1 MPDQQEHRSEG
12 GRATVR
18 NTGISVLAVLGV
30 LILVAG
36 SVVFG
41 TMGPR
46 MRQRVMIAPG
56 RPLAE
61 LIEVTVHDSSGWA
74 ARRNTPAMHPE
85 EARSVISQ
93 RLGRDVGPPDLARSG
108 WMLDQATDVR
118 DLLGTD
124 ISVIRLI
131 YRGTDQQGQG
141 MLVAYLVPDPAR
153 WVHFDELGRQTPLLP
168 GTRVDDI
175 VELGRG
181 QVLGTSILCQDGYA
195 ILIIGSGELS
205 AEAAIDD
212 LEAGPDGKPDENAVP
227 ARTTAMLRG
236 DSEPMRVLSF
246 GIPAHLVVEDCACQ
260 FPSEPETCS

>member
-1 MPDQQEHRSEG
+1 MPEQQEQRSEG
-12 GRATVR
+12 GRATAR
-18 NTGISVLAVLGV
+18 NTGISILAVLGV
-30 LILVAG
+30 LVLVAG

-61 LIEVTVHDSSGWA
+61 LIEVTVHDSAGWP

-93 RLGRDVGPPDLARSG
+93 RLGRDVGPPDFAEAG
-108 WMLDQATDVR
+108 WVLDQATDVR
-118 DLLGTD
+118 DLLGTG

-131 YRGTDQQGQG
+131 YRSTDQQGPG
-141 MLVAYLVPDPAR
+141 MLVAYLVPDPSR

-168 GTRVDDI
+168 GARVDDI

-181 QVLGTSILCQDGYA
+181 QVLGTSILCRDGYA
-195 ILIIGSGELS
+195 VLIIASGETA
-205 AEAAIDD
+205 AETALDD
-212 LEAGPDGKPDENAVP
+212 LEAGLNGKPAENP
-227 ARTTAMLRG
+227 APDTPTAMLRG
-236 DSEPMRVLSF
+236 DSEPMRSVPS
-246 GIPAHLVVEDCACQ
+246 GIPFHPAVEDCTCP
-260 FPSEPETCS
+260 FPPSPETCS